1 MSTSEPPDTLPG
13 MPVATPDAEI
23 PAAPASETV
32 IDSDSDI
39 PDDQL
44 SAALALAR
52 PATGNSSEEPML
64 TPTSPAGDVP
74 GVLPIMDPRAA
85 GGLRLAALLAR
96 EPGAA
101 WEDKVRHL
109 RDSFQLSPCLALALA
124 LMEPKTLSY
133 IYDGRAFF
141 KAHHCPSHGAGKW
154 YALVD
159 MIDSLSGEI
168 ALAMMRS
175 EKLKDIA
182 LSLAT
187 L

>member
-1 MSTSEPPDTLPG
+1 MSSAEPPDTLPG
-13 MPVATPDAEI
+13 MPFATPDAEI

-64 TPTSPAGDVP
+64 APTSPAGDVP

-133 IYDGRAFF
+133 IYDGRALF
-141 KAHHCPSHGAGKW
+141 KAHHCPSYGAGKW

-159 MIDSLSGEI
+159 MIDPLSGEV

-175 EKLKDIA
+175 EELKDIA